1 MKKKRTMLRA
11 MKMTRALLCLGVP
24 VSIQSKLMTR
34 LSQRHFNKLLAD
46 LINLIGVEYSCGPGV
61 DANWRCFELPNYQAD
76 NVLSAR
82 SECSR
87 SSEKPMDPFG
97 STMRDWWPRVSRK
110 RVVSTRP
117 THSHPSSSTSRCA
130 LLLCWRSISDG
141 PWINLTLLLHFS
153 MA

>member
-1 MKKKRTMLRA
+1 
-11 MKMTRALLCLGVP
+11 MKMMRALLCLGVP

-34 LSQRHFNKLLAD
+34 LSQRHFKKLLVD
-46 LINLIGVEYSCGPGV
+46 LINLIGVRLFVRTWSRCEFEV
-61 DANWRCFELPNYQAD
+61 CFELPNYQTD

-141 PWINLTLLLHFS
+141 PWINSTLLLHFS